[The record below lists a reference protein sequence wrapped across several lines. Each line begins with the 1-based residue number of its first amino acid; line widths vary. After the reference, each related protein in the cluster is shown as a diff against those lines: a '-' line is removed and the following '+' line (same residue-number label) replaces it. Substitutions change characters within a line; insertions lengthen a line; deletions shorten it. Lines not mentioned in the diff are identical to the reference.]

1 VISLAGSEFFKSEKL
16 GYSYAEKKIIYGDI
30 E

>member
-1 VISLAGSEFFKSEKL
+1 VISLAESEFFTFEKL
-16 GYSYAEKKIIYGDI
+16 GYSYAEKKITYGDI